1 MFELCTGNDGTKVG
15 ASNGA
20 GGAKT
25 GATMENGNEFI
36 WNTKRT
42 HLRYFSLSQDYAY
55 GSLSQ
60 D

>member
-36 WNTKRT
+36 
-42 HLRYFSLSQDYAY
+42 
-55 GSLSQ
+55 
-60 D
+60 